1 MFLINMNSI
10 NIIQNLYIF
19 LSTGPT
25 TQEISQKG
33 KEDGMWASLHRHYMC
48 MLWTLSDL
56 EKKAQSK
63 SANNPLSDLDCSA
76 YNADIH
82 LIEQQKNL

>member
-1 MFLINMNSI
+1 MACELPF
-10 NIIQNLYIF
+10 
-19 LSTGPT
+19 TGT
-25 TQEISQKG
+25 TCACYE
-33 KEDGMWASLHRHYMC
+33 A
-48 MLWTLSDL
+48 LSDL
-56 EKKAQSK
+56 EKKAQAK